1 MGSITEINSKKIIFF
16 DGYCNLCNSQVNNIL
31 SIDKKQIFHYS
42 ALSSKFAIN
51 TILLLLQGGP
61 VPVYLVELCQPTG
74 Q

>member
-42 ALSSKFAIN
+42 ALSSKFAIKSLKGK
-51 TILLLLQGGP
+51 IDKKK
-61 VPVYLVELCQPTG
+61 YR
-74 Q
+74 